1 MIDFRYQVNF
11 LIILPKWIV
20 EGNAIDNVFM
30 SFKSEFL
37 LSSFSVPNLASSI
50 VGSSNESDVFFE
62 NKFMLVIF
70 SSNEFCCFT
79 YHHSYWKRSL
89 WEEGRVLWV
98 FYTVRSVGF
107 SWIRFSLSALPQQK
121 FKNTLLKFNFLDNL
135 LMISALICGFLLGV
149 IIGSSITI
157 SFTS

>member
-107 SWIRFSLSALPQQK
+107 SWIRFSLSALWKQTNNQIR
-121 FKNTLLKFNFLDNL
+121 
-135 LMISALICGFLLGV
+135 ISKI
-149 IIGSSITI
+149 
-157 SFTS
+157 